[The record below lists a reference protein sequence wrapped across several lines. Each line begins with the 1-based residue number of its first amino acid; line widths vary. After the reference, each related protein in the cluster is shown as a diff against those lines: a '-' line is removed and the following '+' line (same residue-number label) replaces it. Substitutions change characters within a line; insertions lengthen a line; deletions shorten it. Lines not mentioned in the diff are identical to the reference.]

1 MYPQYSEK
9 AVLIIAKFIKFLF
22 SDEINSKIEFDNK
35 PSYSIGSL
43 NKDYN
48 EYQILEKELL
58 SKLKDND
65 EIIEAIQNIKEFKKK
80 LEIEVK
86 FKFSFEG
93 HTYSVNIYEN
103 KIEQNFSFS
112 FYLADEKY
120 YDHNSKNLMASFF
133 NSGRFACI
141 SNSFIEFIYKFEDF
155 YKTVQP
161 EVEEINNNSFMYSET
176 FIHQSLDKFN
186 SWKKFLSKRK
196 SLKKYV
202 YNDLD
207 NSAFFKSNE
216 NYEMIVHEDQ
226 SLIFCHIL
234 NKKNG
239 EFKIFDCS
247 HLKENQFLNFNP
259 DYFMDNFEDESEYLA
274 FYSLKGLNIKC
285 SISFFIKEHLYL
297 LRYGLK

>member
-1 MYPQYSEK
+1 MYPQYSEQ
-9 AVLIIAKFIKFLF
+9 ALSIIAKFIKFLF
-22 SDEINSKIEFDNK
+22 SEEINSKIEFENK
-35 PSYSIGSL
+35 PSYSIGGL

-48 EYQILEKELL
+48 EYQIMEKELL
-58 SKLKDND
+58 SKLKDNKTQ
-65 EIIEAIQNIKEFKKK
+65 ENAIKNIIEFKKK
-80 LEIEVK
+80 LEREVE
-86 FKFSFEG
+86 FKFNFEG

-112 FYLADEKY
+112 FYLADKKY
-120 YDHNSKNLMASFF
+120 YDHCSKNLMASFF

-155 YKTVQP
+155 YKTVQT
-161 EVEEINNNSFMYSET
+161 EIESINNNSFMYSET
-176 FIHQSLDKFN
+176 FIHQYLDKFN

-226 SLIFCHIL
+226 TLIFCHIL

-247 HLKENQFLNFNP
+247 HLKENQFLNLNP